1 MEYVAVLLP
10 SVAIGALFYLLMRW
24 AFRADSSE
32 RKARAASEDDARRW
46 YEDIKRREGD
56 GEIFRPRVDKDS

>member
-10 SVAIGALFYLLMRW
+10 SVAIGVIFYFLMRW

-32 RKARAASEDDARRW
+32 RKAHAASEEDARKW
-46 YEDIKRREGD
+46 YEEIKSREGT
-56 GEIFRPRVDKDS
+56 GEVFRPREQEDS